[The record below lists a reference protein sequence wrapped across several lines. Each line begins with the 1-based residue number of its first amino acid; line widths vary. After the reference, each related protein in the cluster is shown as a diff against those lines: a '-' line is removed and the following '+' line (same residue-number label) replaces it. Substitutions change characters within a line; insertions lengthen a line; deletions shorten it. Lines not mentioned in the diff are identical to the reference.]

1 MFCRKCNNR
10 IAKNPTVV
18 KRWVHVNRDLD
29 ANHNAIPEFSVFI
42 RGVLVDS

>member
-1 MFCRKCNNR
+1 MTCTKCQQR
-10 IAKNPTVV
+10 IVKSKTVL

-29 ANHNAIPEFSVFI
+29 ANHNAIPNFDIRI